1 MDYLALH
8 QAYVRGDLAAL
19 QSLLGYPADFPHT
32 RSPDTG
38 ESCLEYALYHSPLP
52 LIRTLLELGADPND
66 EANDGFPSL
75 IAVLSS
81 DRPDKK
87 QVLSLLLSFGA
98 NIQQR
103 GVNDYT
109 PLHYA
114 ACQDD
119 PSIIELLLEQGA
131 DPDARTRIDHYAT
144 PLEEAEQFGH
154 SVGAETLRRFLAN
167 KKRL

>member
-1 MDYLALH
+1 
-8 QAYVRGDLAAL
+8 
-19 QSLLGYPADFPHT
+19 
-32 RSPDTG
+32 
-38 ESCLEYALYHSPLP
+38 
-52 LIRTLLELGADPND
+52 
-66 EANDGFPSL
+66 
-75 IAVLSS
+75 
-81 DRPDKK
+81 
-87 QVLSLLLSFGA
+87 LSLLLSFGA

-103 GVNDYT
+103 GVNDDT

-119 PSIIELLLEQGA
+119 PSSIELLLKQGA

-154 SVGAETLRRFLAN
+154 LVGAETLRRFLAN